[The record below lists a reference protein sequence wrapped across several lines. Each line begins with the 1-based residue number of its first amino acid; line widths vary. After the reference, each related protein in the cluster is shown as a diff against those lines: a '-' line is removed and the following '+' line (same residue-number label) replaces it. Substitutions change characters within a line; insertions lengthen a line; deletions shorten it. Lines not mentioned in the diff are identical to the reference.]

1 MNRSFQSHRHKRIS
15 PQGELRSA
23 ASSFP
28 SSVIQ
33 TARTRFQISTWISSK
48 SVNYLRFEIFFKW
61 LINCVWTWPQVLN
74 IMTKTCNALGHF
86 GSNNPQEI
94 WDPKLKQMLP
104 MLPTE
109 EDFKRKRQ
117 RKEARKHKRYSGPV
131 WFPHTPMA
139 HIPSKFENTYKA
151 TLNHL
156 KNKNSL
162 NIWLFVH
169 DKKIAGESW
178 SGEPTGHCHVAC
190 ALPHLRK
197 RGWPGLA
204 RSG

>member
-1 MNRSFQSHRHKRIS
+1 
-15 PQGELRSA
+15 
-23 ASSFP
+23 
-28 SSVIQ
+28 
-33 TARTRFQISTWISSK
+33 
-48 SVNYLRFEIFFKW
+48 
-61 LINCVWTWPQVLN
+61 
-74 IMTKTCNALGHF
+74 MTKTCNALGHF

-131 WFPHTPMA
+131 WFPHTLVA

-156 KNKNSL
+156 KNKNSF

-178 SGEPTGHCHVAC
+178 RGEPTGHWHVAC

-204 RSG
+204 RSGYFFHLSKWNLTCIIWFYHSSVFFYVFWLKLILSC